1 MYIVNNFVFF
11 KQKTAYEMRIS
22 DWSSDVCSS
31 DLESNDEPKQPAQT
45 APVDGGI
52 LTPEDQ
58 TNHQDGL
65 DNPNLIT
72 SDVRLA
78 RRASTPGAIRTSLDH
93 VRLISQRLLPL
104 YPDEQP
110 RPVDQVKA
118 TPMGLWSLMHA
129 KKSNVQEHSHD
140 SFYKHHLEHDATNR

>member
-1 MYIVNNFVFF
+1 MPTRRSLSERSEEQSGLTSPMTVPASPRDEAVEPSQTIINMKNVQIII
-11 KQKTAYEMRIS
+11 KK
-22 DWSSDVCSS
+22 
-31 DLESNDEPKQPAQT
+31 ESNDEPKQPAQT

-78 RRASTPGAIRTSLDH
+78 RRASTLGSIRSEERRVGKECVSTCRS
-93 VRLISQRLLPL
+93 R
-104 YPDEQP
+104 
-110 RPVDQVKA
+110 
-118 TPMGLWSLMHA
+118 W
-129 KKSNVQEHSHD
+129 
-140 SFYKHHLEHDATNR
+140 

>member
-1 MYIVNNFVFF
+1 
-11 KQKTAYEMRIS
+11 MRIS

-31 DLESNDEPKQPAQT
+31 DLTIINMKNVQIIIKKESNDEPKQPAQT

-72 SDVRLA
+72 ADVRLA
-78 RRASTPGAIRTSLDH
+78 RRASTLGAIRTLLDH
-93 VRLISQRLLPL
+93 ERLISQRLITH
-104 YPDEQP
+104 YPDERP
-110 RPVDQVKA
+110 RPVDQVKDK
-118 TPMGLWSLMHA
+118 PKGLWALMQA
-129 KKSNVQEHSHD
+129 KKSKEQEQTDRKSKRLN
-140 SFYKHHLEHDATNR
+140 SSP

>member
-1 MYIVNNFVFF
+1 MKNVQIII
-11 KQKTAYEMRIS
+11 KK
-22 DWSSDVCSS
+22 
-31 DLESNDEPKQPAQT
+31 ESNDEPKQPAQT

-78 RRASTPGAIRTSLDH
+78 RRASTLGAIRTLLDH
-93 VRLISQRLLPL
+93 ARLISQRLITN

-110 RPVDQVKA
+110 RTVDHMKA
-118 TPMGLWSLMHA
+118 KPKGLWALMQA
-129 KKSNVQEHSHD
+129 KKPKEKEQTHD
-140 SFYKHHLEHDATNR
+140 RTEERREGKEGVRTSK